1 MMKRISKFILKLF
14 GWRIVNVL
22 PDVPKCVIAV
32 APHTSNLDFA
42 MGKLTYWALGRNAK
56 FLIKKEWFVFPL
68 NIIFRVLGGIPVVR
82 DKNTSLTD
90 ALAEEF
96 RRRDKLQIAVT
107 PEGTRKQVDEW
118 KKGFYFIALK
128 AQVPILLAG
137 LDYKKKEIVFFDLFH
152 PTGNLDEDMK
162 IIQGYYRDVQGR
174 HPQNFNS

>member
-1 MMKRISKFILKLF
+1 
-14 GWRIVNVL
+14 
-22 PDVPKCVIAV
+22 
-32 APHTSNLDFA
+32 
-42 MGKLTYWALGRNAK
+42 
-56 FLIKKEWFVFPL
+56 
-68 NIIFRVLGGIPVVR
+68 
-82 DKNTSLTD
+82 
-90 ALAEEF
+90 
-96 RRRDKLQIAVT
+96 
-107 PEGTRKQVDEW
+107 VDEW